1 MENMLEYLSAKWLLN
16 TTSVMRHALAIAYE
30 IEIKKDNGDQMTN
43 KIALTKNE
51 LEQKITEYTQYDL
64 EAFLE
69 LEISEMIA
77 EYGKLMGELKQIDPI
92 IDMLRLTGCPH
103 DRDKDEKKM
112 KRSLA
117 KLEYVLDTL
126 SNVLIK
132 TIDYKISVERINDLK
147 QLFQGKVYFNLKN
160 NHYSHYIIFYG
171 CLS

>member
-1 MENMLEYLSAKWLLN
+1 
-16 TTSVMRHALAIAYE
+16 
-30 IEIKKDNGDQMTN
+30 MTN

-147 QLFQGKVYFNLKN
+147 
-160 NHYSHYIIFYG
+160 
-171 CLS
+171 